1 MIEEVKL
8 ETVKDIVKEYFK
20 NEIPNDLIPTVYTKV
35 LVYKEEKI
43 KGILCY
49 ELIYDRI
56 EIDYILVLPEYRMH
70 GIAKKLVNELILK
83 NDVSMTLEVR
93 EDNIPAIHLYEK
105 FGFTVSAIRENYYGD
120 TNAILMIRGM

>member
-8 ETVKDIVKEYFK
+8 EVVKDDIIKYFK
-20 NEIPNDLIPTVYTKV
+20 NEIPNELVETDYTKV

-56 EIDYILVLPEYRMH
+56 EINYILVLPEYRNH
-70 GIAKKLVNELILK
+70 KIAEKLLNNLILK
-83 NDVSMTLEVR
+83 YDYSITLEVR
-93 EDNIPAIHLYEK
+93 SDNIPAICLYGK
-105 FGFTVSAIRENYYGD
+105 FGFNAVTIRKNYYGNKD
-120 TNAILMIRGM
+120 AILMIRGM